1 GAGVREAVEAG
12 FDRSSLSADAKAA
25 PEVLAAY
32 LERLP
37 KVRAQSCR
45 ETLRQRLQ
53 EARID
58 LEWPGEGGSS
68 SSSAPATSGTGSLPQ
83 DIASGHTLE
92 GLYALP
98 TWQHRWTMQ
107 SHLDG
112 VRCVF
117 LDDKNS
123 LLVSCGEDVVVK
135 CWDLSSIWQMPD
147 ADELEPY
154 AALRGHSA
162 PVFTLAFRPQDRTLF
177 SAGMDSTIRAWLLPE
192 SGEGILRRGELIGHT
207 DAVWSLQ
214 HHAHLPYLATASSD
228 GLVGLW
234 SAEADALTRG
244 GCRMQASLMLRQPG
258 GGSSEELDVPTTVC
272 WVPADTTR
280 LLAGYVSSRIA
291 VFDVRK
297 GTQVLDLLPQGLG
310 CDDSRGDR
318 GGGASASAAVTSS
331 CARNFGQLMA
341 TGHVDGQARLI
352 DLSSGR
358 FVGELPEH
366 PDVVTSVSLDHTK
379 AQLITGCHD
388 GVLRTFDLRNQ
399 RCCQQ
404 LHLHDL

>member
-1 GAGVREAVEAG
+1 MNE
-12 FDRSSLSADAKAA
+12 SS
-25 PEVLAAY
+25 
-32 LERLP
+32 
-37 KVRAQSCR
+37 
-45 ETLRQRLQ
+45 
-53 EARID
+53 
-58 LEWPGEGGSS
+58 
-68 SSSAPATSGTGSLPQ
+68 GSL
-83 DIASGHTLE
+83 
-92 GLYALP
+92 
-98 TWQHRWTMQ
+98 
-107 SHLDG
+107 
-112 VRCVF
+112 
-117 LDDKNS
+117 
-123 LLVSCGEDVVVK
+123 VV
-135 CWDLSSIWQMPD
+135 
-147 ADELEPY
+147 
-154 AALRGHSA
+154 LRGHSA

-244 GCRMQASLMLRQPG
+244 GCRMQASLMLRQPSG
-258 GGSSEELDVPTTVC
+258 GASEDLDVPTTVC

-297 GTQVLDLLPQGLG
+297 GTQVLDLFPQGA
-310 CDDSRGDR
+310 GDR
-318 GGGASASAAVTSS
+318 GGGAFASAAVTSS

-341 TGHVDGQARLI
+341 TGHVDGRARLI

-366 PDVVTSVSLDHTK
+366 PDVVTSVSLDHAK

-404 LHLHDL
+404 LQLHELK